1 MATPL
6 HLRTGPFIFRV
17 ETACEEVLA
26 GIELLYDP
34 RCILP
39 RPAFSDYHVEIARP
53 LLRRWFRPQALFLF
67 DGHAPFL
74 PGPKR
79 HASPM
84 LEWGMNWVIAQ
95 TAHQYLIIH
104 AAAVERNGLALLF
117 PAPPG
122 SGKSTLCAGL
132 VFRGWRLL
140 SDELALVRPETGEVV
155 ALARPISLKNES
167 IDVIHRFAREAVMG
181 PRTAGSVK
189 GTIALLKPPTASIDD
204 IDKPA
209 RPRWIVFPKY
219 QAGAA
224 LKLTERSKAATFIE
238 LGNSAM
244 NYNILGEIGFD
255 TMADLIDRCDVA
267 DFIYSD
273 LDEAVGFF
281 TAIADTAVRHHN
293 PHPFATAGA

>member
-1 MATPL
+1 MAN
-6 HLRTGPFIFRV
+6 HVYLRTGPFIFHV
-17 ETACEEVLA
+17 ETSCDEV
-26 GIELLYDP
+26 IDDIHLLYDP
-34 RCILP
+34 RGILKRQP
-39 RPAFSDYHVEIARP
+39 FCDYHVEIARP

-122 SGKSTLCAGL
+122 AGKSTLCAGL

-140 SDELALVRPETGEVV
+140 SDEMALVRPETGDLV

-167 IDVIHRFAREAVMG
+167 IDVLQRFAPDAVLG
-181 PRTAGSVK
+181 PRTEGSVK
-189 GTIALLKPPTASIDD
+189 GTIALLRPPTASIDA
-204 IDKPA
+204 IDKSA

-219 QAGAA
+219 QAGAP
-224 LKLTERSKAATFIE
+224 LELTPRSKAATFIE

-267 DFIYSD
+267 DFVYSD
-273 LDEAVGFF
+273 LDEAVRYF
-281 TAIADTAVRHHN
+281 TAIADTAMRQRD
-293 PHPFATAGA
+293 PRPFATADA